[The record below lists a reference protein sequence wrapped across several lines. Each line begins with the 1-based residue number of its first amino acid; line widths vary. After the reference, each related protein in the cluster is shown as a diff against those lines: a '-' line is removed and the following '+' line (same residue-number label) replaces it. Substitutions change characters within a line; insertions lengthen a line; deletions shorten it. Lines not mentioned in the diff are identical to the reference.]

1 MSTLEKLQEL
11 LPELPRVTA
20 ILHRDLTLTNSL
32 TGRKAIIHK
41 GRRTFVVVK
50 RGDIRWIYWLSG
62 IRQGRLVGMSDS
74 YFAVQFEDPGL
85 ARISS
90 YPTLAKVA

>member
-1 MSTLEKLQEL
+1 M
-11 LPELPRVTA
+11 
-20 ILHRDLTLTNSL
+20 
-32 TGRKAIIHK
+32 
-41 GRRTFVVVK
+41 VVK